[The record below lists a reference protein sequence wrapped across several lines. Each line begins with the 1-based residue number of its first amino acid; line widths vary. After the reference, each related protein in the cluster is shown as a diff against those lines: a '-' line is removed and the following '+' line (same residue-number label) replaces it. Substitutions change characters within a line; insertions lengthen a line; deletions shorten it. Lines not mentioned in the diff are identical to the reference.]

1 MNNFTF
7 TGRLGKD
14 PEQRQT
20 QSGKLLCS
28 FTVGVRTSRK
38 MQDGSYA
45 TFWVNCQAWEQ
56 QARYILQTAK
66 KGSFFTGSGEF
77 RTEKYQGQDGTEKT
91 YSYVLL
97 NDGTVATPILPP
109 QNQVQAP
116 VAPVA
121 PAPQNMP
128 QVAPAAPV
136 APVAPAPTVAPAPVD
151 PLGFGGTDNVQLPF
165 EI

>member
-1 MNNFTF
+1 MNNFAF
-7 TGRLGKD
+7 TGRIGKD

-28 FTVGVRTSRK
+28 FTVGVRTSKK
-38 MQDGSYA
+38 MQDGTYA

-97 NDGTVATPILPP
+97 NDGTVATPILPQNNAQTAPAAPTTPAP
-109 QNQVQAP
+109 QYAPTPTAPVQQFAP
-116 VAPVA
+116 VAPTT
-121 PAPQNMP
+121 
-128 QVAPAAPV
+128 
-136 APVAPAPTVAPAPVD
+136 PAPTAD
-151 PLGFGGTDNVQLPF
+151 EILTGGLDNVPLPF

>member
-1 MNNFTF
+1 MNNFAF
-7 TGRLGKD
+7 TGRIGKD

-28 FTVGVRTSRK
+28 FTVGVRTSKK
-38 MQDGSYA
+38 MQDGTYA

-97 NDGTVATPILPP
+97 NDGTVATPILPQNNAQTAPATPAP
-109 QNQVQAP
+109 QYAPTPTAP
-116 VAPVA
+116 VAPI
-121 PAPQNMP
+121 
-128 QVAPAAPV
+128 APV
-136 APVAPAPTVAPAPVD
+136 PTQPEQTID
-151 PLGFGGTDNVQLPF
+151 PLALGGLDNVPLPF